1 MYPSKSPPAL
11 VDLTQEPEYLIGTL
25 RIQARACAVSVGNTE
40 LRIEPRQM
48 QVLVALAQA
57 APDVVTRADL
67 SVKAWGNS
75 IVGEDALNRCI
86 TRLRRALLEL
96 GQPAQIE
103 TVPKLGYRLYPSQVA
118 HSTLDPINDDA
129 PLSANHAQLGAESEQ
144 LDAAQTRD
152 TTVEAAVMPAI
163 VQPSGLQ
170 SKQSVLTLKHIGAL
184 AAALVLTVVTTISWS
199 VLKWRASSRAD
210 LAQTPSHSNQSAYAV
225 GEVHRVVPSS
235 KVQRAQRLSPDGQS
249 LAFVREMGTTLPV
262 SLVVRGLSGDI
273 ERELISKPGI
283 HGLAWSPDGNAIAY
297 AQALPEQSCQLWVVE
312 TRSGTERQVGAC
324 KHAADTLIAWSANG
338 RELYFQDQQSLH
350 GPSHIAALMLNTRS
364 VSILTTPHIGS
375 GDMFPTPSRDGKTLA
390 FLREDAWLSGHVFL
404 LDLHTSEQKQ
414 LTQSASDIYGIA
426 WEPNGRGLLVSS
438 NWGGDIG
445 LWRLSLDGAAQR
457 LGGAGVNYGFLASS
471 RASARLSF
479 EVQQK
484 RSRMVLLQG
493 QNSSTSLAPYAHAP
507 SDTDDNSEA
516 TTDVSMPDL
525 SPANAVRDADPDF
538 DPIHNQLVFVSWRSG
553 RPQLWLHQSSG
564 APRQLSSGAFDYLG
578 GPRWSPDAR
587 QIVAARAQNAQQ
599 DLVLFDINQG
609 REMQLTQDA
618 ALDYAPQW
626 SPDGKSVLF
635 VSDRGGALGLWRI
648 DIATRAIELV
658 MPNAQAGAI
667 DVLGNLVF
675 QATDKPGLWLKRAD
689 SKSGAAA
696 TQIAELSHHRHIHMR
711 HHQGDFFVL
720 EVRPDNS
727 SALHRFDLE
736 QGMRTVGVWTEGLDH
751 KSQFTFTRDGDV
763 LTIACVKS
771 TELFWAEPTDAAM
784 VGLPGVDL
792 VSRLP

>member
-1 MYPSKSPPAL
+1 MYPSKSAP
-11 VDLTQEPEYLIGTL
+11 VVIDLTQEPEHQIGTL
-25 RIQARACAVSVGNTE
+25 RIQARACALSVANTE

-48 QVLVALAQA
+48 QVLIALAHA
-57 APDVVTRADL
+57 APDVVTRGDL
-67 SVKAWGNS
+67 SAKAWGNS

-103 TVPKLGYRLYPSQVA
+103 TVPKLGYRLYASQVA
-118 HSTLDPINDDA
+118 HSTIDPMNDDVA

-144 LDAAQTRD
+144 LDAAQASD
-152 TTVEAAVMPAI
+152 ATVEAAVMPAI
-163 VQPSGLQ
+163 AQSSSGLQ
-170 SKQSVLTLKHIGAL
+170 SKQSVLKLKHIGAL
-184 AAALVLTVVTTISWS
+184 AAALVLAVVTTISWS
-199 VLKWRASSRAD
+199 ILKPRAASQANLD
-210 LAQTPSHSNQSAYAV
+210 QAQSPTAQPAYAV

-235 KVQRAQRLSPDGQS
+235 SEQRTQRLSPDGQS
-249 LAFVREMGTTLPV
+249 LAFVREMGATLPV
-262 SLVVRGLSGDI
+262 SLVVRGLSGDF

-283 HGLAWSPDGNAIAY
+283 HGLAWSPDGGAIAY
-297 AQALPEQSCQLWVVE
+297 AQALPEQSCQLWVLE
-312 TRSGTERQVGAC
+312 TRTGADRQVGAC
-324 KHAADTLIAWSANG
+324 KHATDTLIAWSASG
-338 RELYFQDQQSLH
+338 RELYFQDRQALH
-350 GPSHIAALMLNTRS
+350 GPNHIAALSLDAGA
-364 VSILTTPHIGS
+364 VSILTTPSTGS
-375 GDMFPTPSRDGKTLA
+375 GDMFPTPSSDGKTLA
-390 FLREDAWLSGHVFL
+390 FLREDAWLSGHVYL
-404 LDLHTSEQKQ
+404 LDLQTAELKQ

-426 WEPNGRGLLVSS
+426 WEPNQRGLLISS

-445 LWRLSLDGAAQR
+445 LWRLSLDGAALR

-493 QNSSTSLAPYAHAP
+493 EDSATSLASYTHSANA
-507 SDTDDNSEA
+507 DIEEA
-516 TTDVSMPDL
+516 TELSMPDL
-525 SPANAVRDADPDF
+525 SPANGVRDADPDF

-553 RPQLWLHQSSG
+553 RPQLWLHQPG
-564 APRQLSSGAFDYLG
+564 GNPRQLSSGAFDYLG

-599 DLVLFDINQG
+599 DLVLFDIAQS
-609 REMQLTQDA
+609 RETQLTQDA

-648 DIATRAIELV
+648 DIATRAIESV
-658 MPNAQAGAI
+658 MPHAQAGAI
-667 DVLGNLVF
+667 DAAGNLVF
-675 QATDKPGLWLKRAD
+675 QATDKPGLWLKRQ
-689 SKSGAAA
+689 GAPA

-711 HHQGDFFVL
+711 YHQDAYWVM
-720 EVRPDNS
+720 EIRPDDS
-727 SALHRFDLE
+727 SALHHFDLKT
-736 QGMRTVGVWTEGLDH
+736 GLRTVGIWAEGLDH
-751 KSQFTFTRDGDV
+751 KSQFTFTRGGDI

-771 TELFWAEPTDAAM
+771 TELFWAEPTGAAM
-784 VGLPGVDL
+784 VGLPGAEL